1 MIKIATLSP
10 LNMGATE
17 HQNMIVDKSCG
28 ANQRGEFCVSTSSNT
43 IFGLWNANQAQQTAM
58 IHCELQK
65 IHNH

>member
-43 IFGLWNANQAQQTAM
+43 ILGF
-58 IHCELQK
+58 
-65 IHNH
+65 